1 MLVGVAGAGLIGSG
15 LAHCLSEAGFEVVLA
30 DRNDDILEKAR
41 HAITSSVNLR
51 KILQKS
57 QIRAED
63 VLEQIVFSA
72 DLQDMSEC
80 EFMIEAI
87 TEDEPLKLDI
97 WTRLGAICQDT
108 AILASATSA
117 IPITRLASKVPHPER
132 FLGIHFMN
140 PVPLKDTVEMIRG
153 VHTSDE
159 TIEKAR
165 DLLEQIG
172 KKAILVNDSPGFVS
186 NRVLMLTVNEAIL
199 LVQDR
204 VAEPKDIDR
213 LFKDCFG
220 HKMGPL
226 ETADMIGLDTIMQS
240 LQVLQDSFGEDKYRP
255 CPLLRQM
262 VDAGYLGR
270 KSGKGFF
277 EYGKLK

>member
-165 DLLEQIG
+165 DLLEQMG
-172 KKAILVNDSPGFVS
+172 KKAIIVNDSPGFVS
-186 NRVLMLTVNEAIL
+186 NRVLMLTVNEAIW

>member
-1 MLVGVAGAGLIGSG
+1 MLVGVAGAGLIGAG

-30 DRNDDILEKAR
+30 DKNDDTLEKAR
-41 HAITSSVNLR
+41 HSITNSVNLR

-63 VLEQIVFSA
+63 VLEQIVFTP

-87 TEDEPLKLDI
+87 TENEALKLDF
-97 WTRLGAICQDT
+97 WTRLGAICQET

-117 IPITRLASKVPHPER
+117 IPITRLASRVPHPDR

-165 DLLEQIG
+165 EFLEQMG

-186 NRVLMLTVNEAIL
+186 NRVFMLTVNEAIY

-204 VAEPKDIDR
+204 VAAPRDIDK
-213 LFKDCFG
+213 LFKECFG

-226 ETADMIGLDTIMQS
+226 ETADMIGLDTILQS

-277 EYGKLK
+277 EYGKMK

>member
-1 MLVGVAGAGLIGSG
+1 MLVGVAGAGLIGAG
-15 LAHCLSEAGFEVVLA
+15 LAHCLSESGFEVVLT
-30 DRNDDILEKAR
+30 DKNDEILENSR
-41 HAITSSVNLR
+41 RSIVSSVNLR

-63 VLEQIVFSA
+63 ILEQIVFTP
-72 DLQDMSEC
+72 DLQDLSEC
-80 EFMIEAI
+80 EFIIEAI
-87 TEDEPLKLDI
+87 TEDEPLKLEI
-97 WTRLGAICQDT
+97 WSRLGAICQET

-117 IPITRLASKVPHPER
+117 IPITRMASRVPHPER

-165 DLLEQIG
+165 ELLEQMG
-172 KKAILVNDSPGFVS
+172 KKAILVSDSPGFVS
-186 NRVLMLTVNEAIL
+186 NRVLMLTVNEAIF

-204 VAEPKDIDR
+204 VAAPRDIDK
-213 LFKDCFG
+213 LFKECFG

-226 ETADMIGLDTIMQS
+226 ETADMIGLDTILQS

-277 EYGKLK
+277 EYGKMK

>member
-186 NRVLMLTVNEAIL
+186 NRVLMLTVNEAIW